1 MTKGPLV
8 RQPDAAEPL
17 RANRQASPLA
27 CRPLVSRLSCGHF
40 QHDRHESGSGGCG
53 VAGGGA
59 PDDVKRRS
67 NGNRCDRFYR
77 VVVTCMTVVFQWC

>member
-17 RANRQASPLA
+17 RANRQASPLV

-53 VAGGGA
+53 VEGRRMMSRGGVMETG
-59 PDDVKRRS
+59 
-67 NGNRCDRFYR
+67 
-77 VVVTCMTVVFQWC
+77 VTDFTGLWSRA